1 MELTFA
7 AATDVGRQRQHNED
21 NFLIDKKLRLFL
33 VADGM
38 GGHAAGEVA
47 SSIAVHEIRDAI
59 YRNRDL
65 IDRYRA
71 DQPGVQA
78 VEILQVLEH
87 AIQAACSTVYNRA
100 QAESDKRGMGT
111 TATVLL
117 IAGSPD
123 HLRGFIAH
131 VGDSRVY
138 LARQDQCHVLTE
150 DHSLMNELI
159 RRGKLDKSQIDS
171 SPYKQFKNAVTRA
184 VGVYASVEVDTF
196 DFDILPGDNFLLCSD
211 GLYAYLD
218 EATLTSMLSDGDVKD
233 APAKLIG
240 IANAGGGHDNITS
253 VVVRARRRLRR
264 HRHLP
269 ALRHQGVLRPPSTA
283 SPPPRTCSACSRS
296 SSGRSSWWSREVR
309 LVHPARRQP
318 RRGRHPRPARA
329 GRAAQPRPRQAK
341 GSVAAGPARALR
353 RGPALRRRDH
363 HPRHLGALRG
373 RGPRGRHHAVQ
384 PLVVPI
390 TVVILVGLFLVQK
403 RGTAGIGASS
413 APPRCWCGSSSIAAL
428 GLPWILAAPRCSA
441 PSTPARRALLRTR
454 TAGTASCCWA
464 RWCSASP
471 AARPSTPTWATSAAS
486 PSARLVRRGL
496 PGAAAQLLRPGRP
509 AARARRGGASA
520 NPFFGLVS
528 GWLLYPM
535 VAIATVATVVASQAL
550 ISGRVLAHPAGGAAR
565 LLPRVTIVHTSGSP
579 RGRSTSPRST
589 GLMVACIA
597 LVLAFGS
604 RAQPRRGLRHRRHG
618 HDAITSVL
626 FSGSRGSGAGPCGRA
641 SRCCRLF
648 LVIDLAFFGANVVK
662 IGDGGWLPLVDRR
675 GGLHRD
681 DHVEAGRLARSAHHR
696 QHPCRWTSSSTT
708 CARRSPT
715 A

>member
-218 EATLTSMLSDGDVKD
+218 EATLTSMLSDGDV
-233 APAKLIG
+233 
-240 IANAGGGHDNITS
+240 
-253 VVVRARRRLRR
+253 
-264 HRHLP
+264 
-269 ALRHQGVLRPPSTA
+269 
-283 SPPPRTCSACSRS
+283 
-296 SSGRSSWWSREVR
+296 
-309 LVHPARRQP
+309 
-318 RRGRHPRPARA
+318 
-329 GRAAQPRPRQAK
+329 
-341 GSVAAGPARALR
+341 
-353 RGPALRRRDH
+353 
-363 HPRHLGALRG
+363 
-373 RGPRGRHHAVQ
+373 
-384 PLVVPI
+384 
-390 TVVILVGLFLVQK
+390 
-403 RGTAGIGASS
+403 
-413 APPRCWCGSSSIAAL
+413 
-428 GLPWILAAPRCSA
+428 
-441 PSTPARRALLRTR
+441 
-454 TAGTASCCWA
+454 
-464 RWCSASP
+464 
-471 AARPSTPTWATSAAS
+471 
-486 PSARLVRRGL
+486 
-496 PGAAAQLLRPGRP
+496 
-509 AARARRGGASA
+509 
-520 NPFFGLVS
+520 
-528 GWLLYPM
+528 
-535 VAIATVATVVASQAL
+535 
-550 ISGRVLAHPAGGAAR
+550 
-565 LLPRVTIVHTSGSP
+565 
-579 RGRSTSPRST
+579 
-589 GLMVACIA
+589 
-597 LVLAFGS
+597 
-604 RAQPRRGLRHRRHG
+604 
-618 HDAITSVL
+618 
-626 FSGSRGSGAGPCGRA
+626 
-641 SRCCRLF
+641 
-648 LVIDLAFFGANVVK
+648 
-662 IGDGGWLPLVDRR
+662 
-675 GGLHRD
+675 
-681 DHVEAGRLARSAHHR
+681 
-696 QHPCRWTSSSTT
+696 T
-708 CARRSPT
+708 CAVRG
-715 A
+715 